1 VRRIRPPAAAVLGV
15 LAVLALPAAASAA
28 PPSNLVCNGTYA
40 GTYASVTV
48 PPNGNCDL
56 FNATVLGSAVVLN
69 GGNLNL
75 ANSDGVS
82 NVTIKGSVVIDSN
95 GNYSQY
101 SSDSVGG
108 AITAQ
113 GASAVGITGGTTH
126 NIVVNASGSVEVTS
140 TTVTGSVTVNQTQ
153 YLVYVAANP
162 TITGDVLV
170 NGTATG
176 AVGEVTL
183 NTVGGSVYLTNN
195 QADPD
200 YVYLNTI
207 QRNLVCTGNNPPPS
221 DNGQGNWVQGR
232 QLGQCAGFANSPE
245 DGAQEGG

>member
-1 VRRIRPPAAAVLGV
+1 VRRIRPPAAAVLGA

-28 PPSNLVCNGTYA
+28 PPSNLVCDGTYS

-48 PPNGNCDL
+48 PPNGNCNL
-56 FNATVLGSAVVLN
+56 FNATILGNAVVLN

-75 ANSDGVS
+75 ANSGDVS
-82 NVTIKGSVVIDSN
+82 NVTIKGSVVIGSN

-108 AITAQ
+108 TISAQ
-113 GASAVGITGGTTH
+113 GASGVAITGGTTH
-126 NIVVNASGSVEVTS
+126 NIVINATGSVELTS

-153 YLVYVAANP
+153 YVVYVAGNP
-162 TITGDVLV
+162 TITADVLV

-176 AVGEVTL
+176 AFGEVTE

-195 QADPD
+195 QADPG

-207 QRNLVCTGNNPPPS
+207 AHNLVCTGNNPPPI
-221 DNGQGNWVQGR
+221 NNKQGNWVQGR
-232 QLGQCAGFANSPE
+232 QLSQCAGFPNSPD
-245 DGAQEGG
+245 DGAHEPR